1 MTDIN
6 LFFVAHQDDELLTF
20 GGPIISSL
28 ASGCETHVICC
39 SQGERSSVRLVLG
52 NGRTCPWHD
61 DEHSYTL
68 NERAF
73 TLARDSEF
81 FDSCLALGVPRH
93 AIGLL
98 HKRFSDGMLSPW
110 DAAEVMASYLDEYP
124 GATIYTHTPLGG
136 ADQHRDHQALG
147 IAALMLQLAG
157 KADVRYF
164 IDPYF
169 VDGLAADDDA
179 APVVALDA
187 AELEGAVDCLHAA
200 AASYR
205 LWDPAS
211 KRYAIGYH
219 SVPDFYAALEKSQVY
234 YRHDVTTDVLPA
246 ALRQWHEKRSAA
258 DRSAA
263 VAPKDARIR
272 ELEGECAQLQERVV
286 ALEQSRSYK
295 LGHAIS
301 APYRALRG
309 NRS

>member
-1 MTDIN
+1 
-6 LFFVAHQDDELLTF
+6 
-20 GGPIISSL
+20 
-28 ASGCETHVICC
+28 
-39 SQGERSSVRLVLG
+39 
-52 NGRTCPWHD
+52 
-61 DEHSYTL
+61 
-68 NERAF
+68 
-73 TLARDSEF
+73 
-81 FDSCLALGVPRH
+81 
-93 AIGLL
+93 
-98 HKRFSDGMLSPW
+98 
-110 DAAEVMASYLDEYP
+110 
-124 GATIYTHTPLGG
+124 
-136 ADQHRDHQALG
+136 
-147 IAALMLQLAG
+147 MLQLAG

-179 APVVALDA
+179 APVVTLDA